1 MDLSDREHLEE
12 AVRQLHL
19 FLLSGLIV
27 TEDDQPFSPEF
38 INSASSTI
46 GKGMNE
52 LAQVSPEFKEKHQ
65 TIDWELVEKFRD
77 PLMARDEMIENL
89 SWFRKEMRDE
99 IPANIEI
106 VKRILDEEK

>member
-1 MDLSDREHLEE
+1 MDPSDREHLEE

-27 TEDDQPFSPEF
+27 TEDDRPFSPEF
-38 INSASSTI
+38 INSASGTI
-46 GKGMNE
+46 SKAMDE
-52 LAQVSPEFKEKHQ
+52 LARVSPEFKEGHQ
-65 TIDWELVEKFRD
+65 TIDWELVERSRD
-77 PLMARDEMIENL
+77 PLMTWNEMKENS

-106 VKRILDEEK
+106 IKRILDEEK